1 MSRKVS
7 LNDLRTA
14 SMKLLLVMIL
24 LTGVATWRV
33 IDAAAPG
40 VPEISMVERA
50 AIDKGAELERSR
62 LWGDAIDHYK
72 HALENWPENNELT
85 YGLRR
90 SKFHFSIDRRYSDN
104 SFTDQMLSL
113 NPNEAFQLLSE
124 VYNKIQVYYVEP
136 VQMSYFIAHGTE
148 SLYLALNNERFVS
161 QHIPNADPRS
171 VMELRKDLREQ
182 FWNKPVSS
190 FSQAQQVILDV
201 ARRANTLTGM
211 PQTPVIMEYLF
222 GGCNALDDY
231 SRFLTP
237 GKLMDLYSN
246 INGEFV
252 GLGIEMKAETDKGV
266 LLVNVLPDS
275 PAESGGLEPGD
286 YILSID
292 GHDCRPLSTEEA
304 AGFLT
309 GKSGSRVLIEWKQA
323 TSGQTKRASF
333 TRREVKIRSIPLTFM
348 VNQQQG
354 IGYIKLTGFQKSTG
368 TELDEALSALHAKGM
383 KSVILDLRGNPG
395 GLLSAAVDVLDR
407 FVDQGVLVST
417 KGRMSDQDSVY
428 SAHQLGTW
436 NVDLILLVD
445 ENSASASE
453 VVAGAI
459 RDHNRGLLIGNH
471 TYGKWSV
478 QSIYDVSMGTGIK
491 LSTAKYYS
499 PHGHWFG
506 GTGLRPDFFVEAK
519 EEGYRRVTEQTLRED
534 PVFEKAVDLLENHRM
549 SLKSLRKVN

>member
-7 LNDLRTA
+7 LTDLRTA

-407 FVDQGVLVST
+407 FVDQGVLV
-417 KGRMSDQDSVY
+417 
-428 SAHQLGTW
+428 
-436 NVDLILLVD
+436 
-445 ENSASASE
+445 
-453 VVAGAI
+453 
-459 RDHNRGLLIGNH
+459 
-471 TYGKWSV
+471 
-478 QSIYDVSMGTGIK
+478 
-491 LSTAKYYS
+491 
-499 PHGHWFG
+499 
-506 GTGLRPDFFVEAK
+506 
-519 EEGYRRVTEQTLRED
+519 
-534 PVFEKAVDLLENHRM
+534 
-549 SLKSLRKVN
+549 